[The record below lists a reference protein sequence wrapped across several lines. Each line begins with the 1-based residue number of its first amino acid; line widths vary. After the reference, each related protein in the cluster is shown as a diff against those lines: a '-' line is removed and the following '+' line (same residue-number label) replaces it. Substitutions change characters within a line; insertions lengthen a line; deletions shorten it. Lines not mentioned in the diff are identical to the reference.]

1 MVIAPGA
8 RAVRAPAVRKTPRPG
23 LIQRCGGIDCPPGTC
38 GHTDA
43 LADATVPRAGD
54 TAAAMRS
61 AAAPAVAHDV
71 IRSAGV
77 PLDAATREA
86 MEPRF
91 GYSFSDVRVHA
102 DERAAKSAAAVGALA
117 YTAGNHVVFG
127 AGRYAPDL
135 GEGRRLIAHELA
147 HVVQQSCSD
156 LAAARPTL
164 AVGPADTPEE
174 READAAADAALR
186 GGDFGPVP
194 IGIGKPLEVSRRTVS
209 VQRKCVGDS
218 NGVKHWKYEY
228 DGCSLP
234 AQFSLTLGGQT
245 FGGASKDNPAGGD
258 NTAFSL
264 MKPTTE
270 GGVACDRHDECYQ
283 SCTTTKGQCDDR
295 MYSDMKETCAKASPY
310 FKQRCYS
317 AALLYYQGL
326 KQLPQAQKAFDDRKN
341 QVCSCDPKSRP
352 PAERFPPPE
361 LLRSPRGGYLSWLD
375 YQLSLTKLIG
385 YKVFRDPEQY
395 EGYLHGGTGAG
406 GSAGQTTPR
415 AP

>member
-1 MVIAPGA
+1 
-8 RAVRAPAVRKTPRPG
+8 
-23 LIQRCGGIDCPPGTC
+23 
-38 GHTDA
+38 
-43 LADATVPRAGD
+43 
-54 TAAAMRS
+54 
-61 AAAPAVAHDV
+61 
-71 IRSAGV
+71 
-77 PLDAATREA
+77 
-86 MEPRF
+86 MESRF

-102 DERAAKSAAAVGALA
+102 DEWAANSAAAVGALA
-117 YTAGNHVVFG
+117 YTVGNHMVFG

-147 HVVQQSCSD
+147 HVVQQSSSG
-156 LAAARPTL
+156 LSAAPPTL
-164 AVGPADTPEE
+164 AVGPADAPEE

-186 GGDFGPVP
+186 DRGDKAVRHVSHHDFGLAP
-194 IGIGKPLEVSRRTVS
+194 IGIGKPLGVSRRTVS
-209 VQRKCVGDS
+209 VQRECVGDD

-270 GGVACDRHDECYQ
+270 GGGACDRHDECYQ
-283 SCTTTKGQCDDR
+283 SCTTTKSQCDER
-295 MYSDMKETCAKASPY
+295 MYSDMKETCAKASPH

-326 KQLPQAQKAFDDRKN
+326 KQLPQAQKAFDDRKKE
-341 QVCSCDPKSRP
+341 VCGCDPKSRP
-352 PAERFPPPE
+352 PADRFPPLE

-385 YKVFRDPEQY
+385 YKVFRDREQY
-395 EGYLHGGTGAG
+395 EGYLHGGTGDTG
-406 GSAGQTTPR
+406 GSAGQTIPL